1 MESHF
6 VKHDLILL
14 FKIIHELVPVKLPIE
29 IVPCISRTKA
39 RRDNAPTFKVHDEI
53 GAVKRVFSNSFFVR
67 SISQWNRL
75 PSNLRS
81 VTNLDDFINAL
92 DLHLWAQISREITVL
107 IDHIPV
113 SEREPD

>member
-6 VKHDLILL
+6 VKHDLILF
-14 FKIIHELVPVKLPIE
+14 FKIIHQLGK
-29 IVPCISRTKA
+29 S
-39 RRDNAPTFKVHDEI
+39 RDNAPTYKVHDEI
-53 GAVKRVFSNSFFVR
+53 GVVKRVFSNSLFVR

-75 PSNLRS
+75 PSNLRL
-81 VTNLDDFINAL
+81 VTNLDEFINAL
-92 DLHLWAQISREITVL
+92 DIHLWAQISLELSEL

>member
-1 MESHF
+1 MESYF

-29 IVPCISRTKA
+29 IVPCISCTRA
-39 RRDNAPTFKVHDEI
+39 SRDNAPTFKVHDEI

-92 DLHLWAQISREITVL
+92 DLHLWAQISRDITEL
-107 IDHIPV
+107 IDHISV